1 MLQRS
6 INQLNIVKWLVL
18 CLLGFSLLLLGSCC
32 EECEHRN
39 DGLAVHLT
47 WEDVEE
53 QEVDVKD
60 AKLWVYNADTGELVE
75 QKQYASQDEL
85 ASQRFVL
92 DEGRYS
98 ILSTINLTEP
108 FTLGETTRASTLWMN
123 TSTRASSDWRTIKI
137 SLTNPNDVK
146 HNAYFG
152 VIDVKV
158 DNKGDNQVVK
168 TPIKDVL
175 AELTIIIEGV
185 PRGTEMHGTAY
196 DCALCIF
203 PLQKNVD
210 GDYGLPSIEPQV
222 MELPTILSVDGTLRS
237 EAICLMPT
245 INGGQASYIK
255 LCLLLPNEKLQE
267 YDLVA
272 PVMKSGK
279 KYEMRLKYDEMQPY
293 MEMSPITINDW
304 TEGWVYKGEILN
316 PES

>member
-1 MLQRS
+1 MIQRT
-6 INQLNIVKWLVL
+6 INQLYLVKWLVV
-18 CLLGFSLLLLGSCC
+18 CLLGFCLLLLSSCC
-32 EECEHRN
+32 EECKHRN
-39 DGLAVHLT
+39 DGLAVYPT
-47 WEDVEE
+47 WEDVPE

-60 AKLWVYNADTGELVE
+60 AKLWIYNAETGELVE
-75 QKQYASQDEL
+75 RKQYGSDEEL

-108 FTLGETTRASTLWMN
+108 FTLGEATRASTSWMN

-168 TPIKDVL
+168 TPIKGVL